1 MLCCCLSSRRAE
13 LAQLEPRGE
22 MAPASRL
29 AARLVDLS
37 HAQLLEIAAA
47 GCEASAEVK
56 NRADAIL
63 AAHKPLAQ
71 WAVEGVLLSSDLV
84 PHLLAPLQ
92 LADGAAAAV
101 CSRWADGWKATS
113 EGRRRLTRVAFD
125 FPQDLLG
132 QYSLNMAVTP
142 GGDKLVVRSATTVRI
157 LARDMSSVSSFELPG
172 GHGEIA
178 ASEQFLYIITGFNEV
193 RRLTHDGT
201 EVASYE
207 DQDKLISHPVLGPG
221 GLLFC
226 VLFADTD
233 SEQDE
238 IIALDA
244 QTLQPRHRFG
254 LSLLDFACGMVVVGE
269 ELFVCDRNNDRLQV
283 FSLAGEHRRSITGE
297 WERPETLCFVK
308 DRLYLVEEGD
318 TNYTVEQGEIIYPLG
333 DRRIFV
339 LSLQGDTL
347 QVYTNPD
354 EGHAFFGGTPYYFD
368 GKLLAPVKSPGEGG
382 GPSFNVGVV
391 RFSGA

>member
-1 MLCCCLSSRRAE
+1 
-13 LAQLEPRGE
+13 

-101 CSRWADGWKATS
+101 CSRWAVGWKATS

-132 QYSLNMAVTP
+132 KKSLNLAVTP
-142 GGDKLVVRSATTVRI
+142 GGDELVASAASAGSSRTTVRI
-157 LARDMSSVSSFELPG
+157 LARDMSSGSKLLMLPV

-178 ASEQFLYIITGFNEV
+178 AGEQLLYITAGFGAEV
-193 RRLTHDGT
+193 RSLTHDRT
-201 EVASYE
+201 EVARYE

-226 VLFADTD
+226 VLFDESD
-233 SEQDE
+233 PKLDE
-238 IIALDA
+238 IITLDA

-254 LSLLDFACGMVVVGE
+254 LSMLRNACGLVVTEE
-269 ELFVCDRNNDRLQV
+269 ELFVCDTGNDRLQV

-297 WERPETLCFVK
+297 WK
-308 DRLYLVEEGD
+308 
-318 TNYTVEQGEIIYPLG
+318 
-333 DRRIFV
+333 
-339 LSLQGDTL
+339 
-347 QVYTNPD
+347 
-354 EGHAFFGGTPYYFD
+354 
-368 GKLLAPVKSPGEGG
+368 AP
-382 GPSFNVGVV
+382 
-391 RFSGA
+391 